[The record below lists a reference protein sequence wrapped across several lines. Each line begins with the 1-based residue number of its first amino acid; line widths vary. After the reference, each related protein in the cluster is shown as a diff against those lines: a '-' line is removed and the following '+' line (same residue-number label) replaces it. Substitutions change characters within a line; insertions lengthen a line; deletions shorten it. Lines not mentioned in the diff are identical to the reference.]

1 MEIIL
6 QHGSDLV
13 HPIKTDLIWE
23 SRCDLKGQILSAGW
37 IFSMPY
43 NYFEG
48 IYGDPRNDQEITNE
62 QGYNLTGM
70 FQEIAQTLEQ
80 TCNFTFNMTEI
91 KEFGVQNEDG
101 SWTGIMEL
109 LRKNELDVAIAD
121 LTPTDQRSL
130 IADFSIGLRR
140 SDFLLFQATSKDHFN
155 WEIYKNVFSDHFWI
169 CLIICIFTLT
179 ACLSLIKFCTMGK
192 LINLYLEK

>member
-1 MEIIL
+1 ML
-6 QHGSDLV
+6 YTLACVV
-13 HPIKTDLIWE
+13 HFSPIVPVVKD
-23 SRCDLKGQILSAGW
+23 DDKHKGFLGK
-37 IFSMPY
+37 
-43 NYFEG
+43 
-48 IYGDPRNDQEITNE
+48 
-62 QGYNLTGM
+62 
-70 FQEIAQTLEQ
+70 
-80 TCNFTFNMTEI
+80 NFTFNMTEI

-155 WEIYKNVFSDHFWI
+155 WEIYKNVFSDKN
-169 CLIICIFTLT
+169 
-179 ACLSLIKFCTMGK
+179 SSKVK
-192 LINLYLEK
+192 